1 MRIIEKCLCLL
12 QRPVTIET
20 ILESIAN
27 REQLLEL
34 MSITKVLSEKGT
46 QSLGNFER
54 NLIVDPK
61 AVEIVQE

>member
-12 QRPVTIET
+12 QMPVTIET

-27 REQLLEL
+27 REQLLEV

-46 QSLGNFER
+46 QSLGDFER

>member
-1 MRIIEKCLCLL
+1 M
-12 QRPVTIET
+12 TIET

-34 MSITKVLSEKGT
+34 MSITKVLSEKRT

>member
-1 MRIIEKCLCLL
+1 M
-12 QRPVTIET
+12 TIET

-54 NLIVDPK
+54 NLIVDPD
-61 AVEIVQE
+61 AVDIVQE